1 MKKLL
6 FAIGLLAMMPACKK
20 DDAPATVDLTINS
33 SNFVGTYK
41 ITAITFT
48 SGSTVLDIYAS
59 TLDPCERDDTHQFT
73 AAGGYTMTDAGV
85 TCTPPTA
92 TITGTYTL
100 VGSTITFNGE
110 TYTIESIKQTGSSVA
125 VVIAQSDSYVFG
137 GTTFMGT
144 ARLTLTR

>member
-6 FAIGLLAMMPACKK
+6 FAIALMAMMPACKK
-20 DDAPATVDLTINS
+20 EDAPATVDLTINS

-48 SGSTVLDIYAS
+48 TGSTVLDIYSS
-59 TLDPCERDDTHQFT
+59 TLDPCEKDDTHQFT
-73 AAGGYTMTDAGV
+73 AAGAYTMVDAGV

-92 TITGTYTL
+92 TVTGPYTL
-100 VGSTITFNGE
+100 TGSTITFNGE
-110 TYTIESIKQTGSSVA
+110 TYTIESIKQTGSSVS
-125 VVIAQSDSYVFG
+125 VVIAQSDTYVFS
-137 GTTFMGT
+137 GTTFNGT